1 MVGRGFSK
9 SETIHRKNDLNTRL
23 GKLPET
29 PRSTAPNAARTVPR
43 NNDTLSLRPLG
54 SQPKENL
61 DLKGN
66 DPRRFN
72 PSMRPENSAPFQP
85 GRIAPEVS
93 RRNES
98 FPKNLEPKR
107 EGNREAKPGRPNDG
121 TPQPGRILTPNQP
134 RTLNSPRNLDVPRSN
149 EPNGFENN
157 KQNRM
162 EPNRIE
168 ANKPKRF
175 EPNRLESS
183 RIKEQSR
190 PMEQP
195 RIQIPIPQPPI
206 DNRQPIKELRN
217 RKNAQDETRSTPL
230 TTAGER
236 LSNRFLNDREKP
248 TQNDAGKKPK

>member
-134 RTLNSPRNLDVPRSN
+134 RTLNSPPA
-149 EPNGFENN
+149 
-157 KQNRM
+157 K
-162 EPNRIE
+162 
-168 ANKPKRF
+168 
-175 EPNRLESS
+175 
-183 RIKEQSR
+183 
-190 PMEQP
+190 EQP
-195 RIQIPIPQPPI
+195 RIQIPIPQPPN
-206 DNRQPIKELRN
+206 DNRQPLKELRN
-217 RKNAQDETRSTPL
+217 RKNAQKETRSTPL
-230 TTAGER
+230 TTPGER
-236 LSNRFLNDREKP
+236 LSDRLLNDREKP
-248 TQNDAGKKPK
+248 AKNDSGKKPKQ